1 MAKKMKKDFDKE
13 QMYRKIM
20 PSIAA
25 PEPDE
30 PPEPEPPEPAGV
42 PRLHN
47 FMEDM
52 LLDKLERTAKVLQ
65 ACDCE
70 RCRQD
75 IMVLALNQLPPA
87 YAVAAPD
94 DARQMRKLRGA
105 YEVKVTASL
114 IKAIQQV
121 KSSPR
126 HHGGWHESQQSG

>member
-1 MAKKMKKDFDKE
+1 MAKKIKKDFDKE

-30 PPEPEPPEPAGV
+30 LPEPEPAESDGV

-47 FMEDM
+47 FMEDL
-52 LLDKLERTAKVLQ
+52 LLDKLERTVNVLQ
-65 ACDCE
+65 GCDCE

-75 IMVLALNQLPPA
+75 ILALALNQLPPA
-87 YAVAAPD
+87 YAVAPPD
-94 DARQMRKLRGA
+94 DARQIKKLRGA

-126 HHGGWHESQQSG
+126 HDWHEGRQSG